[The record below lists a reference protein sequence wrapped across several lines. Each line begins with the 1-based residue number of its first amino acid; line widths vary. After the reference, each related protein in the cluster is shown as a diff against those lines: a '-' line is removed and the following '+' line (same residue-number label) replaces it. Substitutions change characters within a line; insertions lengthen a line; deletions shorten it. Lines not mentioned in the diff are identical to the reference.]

1 MLSLYTK
8 THEKSV
14 IVNIQPMPMPFICF
28 LVFISLCSTAL
39 AQVKIQADTSF
50 SFRLSDVSTK
60 KEGLFWKSAKTPA
73 ILIGLG
79 ILSCANDDV
88 IDRYKI
94 REERNEHAPDF
105 HSTVDNYLMHAPAA
119 MVYGLN
125 MAGVKGK
132 HDFRNRTLL
141 LVKSE
146 AIMAALT
153 FSFKSLTEVSRPDG
167 SNNYSF
173 PSGHTAQAFAT
184 ATFMAKEYGDKSIWY
199 SIGAYG
205 MATTVGAMRILNN
218 RHWVSDVFAGA
229 GIGILST
236 NLAYLTHQYKWKN
249 KNSNVTLLPAYTNG
263 PGVYFS
269 YCFN

>member
-1 MLSLYTK
+1 MK
-8 THEKSV
+8 V
-14 IVNIQPMPMPFICF
+14 ICF
-28 LVFISLCSTAL
+28 LAL
-39 AQVKIQADTSF
+39 ICVCNTSIAQVKTQADTSF
-50 SFRLSDVSTK
+50 SYSLSNTSVK
-60 KEGLFWKSAKTPA
+60 KESLLWKSTKTPA

-79 ILSCANDDV
+79 ILSCANDD
-88 IDRYKI
+88 IINRYEI
-94 REERNEHAPDF
+94 REERNEHMPNF
-105 HSTVDNYLMHAPAA
+105 HSSLDNYLMHAPVAI
-119 MVYGLN
+119 VYGLN

-153 FSFKSLTEVSRPDG
+153 FSFKSMTKVTRPDD
-167 SNNYSF
+167 SNDYSF

-184 ATFMAKEYGDKSIWY
+184 ATFMAKEYGDKNIWY

-218 RHWVSDVFAGA
+218 RHWVSDVLAGA

-236 NLAYLTHQYKWKN
+236 NLAYLTHRYHWKN
-249 KNSNVTLLPAYTNG
+249 KNSDITLLPAYTNG
-263 PGVYFS
+263 PGLYFS
-269 YCFN
+269 YNLH

>member
-1 MLSLYTK
+1 M
-8 THEKSV
+8 
-14 IVNIQPMPMPFICF
+14 
-28 LVFISLCSTAL
+28 
-39 AQVKIQADTSF
+39 
-50 SFRLSDVSTK
+50 
-60 KEGLFWKSAKTPA
+60 
-73 ILIGLG
+73 
-79 ILSCANDDV
+79 NDDV

-94 REERNEHAPDF
+94 REERNEHAPNF
-105 HSTVDNYLMHAPAA
+105 RSTADNYMMHAPVAF
-119 MVYGLN
+119 VYGLN

-153 FSFKSLTEVSRPDG
+153 FSFKSLTEVNRPDG
-167 SNNYSF
+167 SNKYSF

-249 KNSNVTLLPAYTNG
+249 KNSNITLLPAYTNG
-263 PGVYFS
+263 PGLYFC
-269 YCFN
+269 YHLN